1 MYLTQFLSIR
11 LVKMIIL
18 GELLVHC
25 HTACHI
31 AFKVPDCTLTW
42 CNPVLPS
49 DILLNYETHT
59 PHITVYTSFLRFV
72 YSLCSNNGKITYTFC
87 RHFSLLLND
96 TWLYCNSKKCS
107 KKAWLDYCSEILS
120 WRPAWAKV
128 GVRPC
133 LKNKIKESSEGMEGV
148 AQVVEQVWGPEFTGG
163 EIILFFELFISIC
176 VCMCDSWDGTLRF
189 THG

>member
-1 MYLTQFLSIR
+1 VTFCSITRPIHHIQQYIPPFLG
-11 LVKMIIL
+11 LYTHYVQTTVKS
-18 GELLVHC
+18 
-25 HTACHI
+25 
-31 AFKVPDCTLTW
+31 P
-42 CNPVLPS
+42 N
-49 DILLNYETHT
+49 
-59 PHITVYTSFLRFV
+59 
-72 YSLCSNNGKITYTFC
+72 YTFC

-107 KKAWLDYCSEILS
+107 KKAWLDYYSEILS